1 MSKEYE
7 KLIAKHELLRRRT
20 VKLEQEKAAI
30 ESLSDQ
36 ELQRIIDEPDLD
48 ENEGKS

>member
-7 KLIAKHELLRRRT
+7 KLIAKHELLRRRAL
-20 VKLEQEKAAI
+20 KFEQKKAAI

-36 ELQRIIDEPDLD
+36 ELQRIVDEPT
-48 ENEGKS
+48 ESEEAE